1 MWYEPKRVT
10 MAFRPPSESRR
21 QLAGVPFDTAVN
33 FAVEAKRRYD
43 QFDRRPRNRDP
54 SNCKALL
61 AFPGNG
67 AEIRAVFWSAKMSI
81 DADGPAAGP
90 GHKKGTDLDPT
101 GQNATSFRF
110 SNGKSLSAEA
120 APYIVLPQ
128 NEAEHGPFDPKVAIG
143 DVAIVI
149 CKDMITAA
157 ICGDLGPVNKIG
169 EASIR
174 VHEALQ
180 PACPDPC
187 RRDRNGFCSKIRNS
201 SVEEDVLYFV
211 FPGSAFAE
219 RELTLDNIN
228 TKVKERAFTLYNLLR
243 GATAPLTA

>member
-1 MWYEPKRVT
+1 MP
-10 MAFRPPSESRR
+10 FRPPPESRR
-21 QLAGVPFDTAVN
+21 QLAGVPFDTAVD
-33 FAVEAKRRYD
+33 FAVDAKGRYD
-43 QFDRRPRNRDP
+43 QFDRRPGNRDR
-54 SNCKALL
+54 SKCKALL

-101 GQNATSFRF
+101 GQNVTSFRF
-110 SNGKSLSAEA
+110 SNGRSLPAEVVA
-120 APYIVLPQ
+120 YIVLPL
-128 NEAEHGPFDPKVAIG
+128 NEAKDGPFDPKVAIG

-149 CKDMITAA
+149 FKDMITAA

-187 RRDRNGFCSKIRNS
+187 RRDRNGFCSKVRNS

-219 RELTLDNIN
+219 GELTLDNIT

-243 GATAPLTA
+243 GATAPPTA